1 MEFLNTWWNGLDPL
15 SRWFF
20 GVAIVFSIVFLWQ
33 LVMSFIGLAGGD
45 GGLDSHVEAPDAHH
59 APSDADASVAAF
71 KLLSV
76 RSILAFFTLFFWSA
90 ALGLQDHAPVA
101 RAMGIALVWG
111 VAAMVLV
118 ALLLY
123 LMKRMA
129 ETGNLRVAT
138 CVGTAATVYLDVPAG
153 GVGEVRTLVSGVV
166 THLKARNAAADGLK
180 AGTPVRIVKVLGQ
193 DTVEVTTDTKV
204 PAAGGEKAVAS

>member
-1 MEFLNTWWNGLDPL
+1 MEFLNAWWGGLDPL

-20 GVAIVFSIVFLWQ
+20 GVAIVFSIIFLWQ
-33 LVMSFIGLAGGD
+33 LIMSFVGLAGGD
-45 GGLDSHVEAPDAHH
+45 GGVDSHVEAPDAHH

-90 ALGLQDHAPVA
+90 ALKLQEHAAVGP
-101 RAMGIALVWG
+101 AMGIGLIWG
-111 VAAMVLV
+111 VSAMVLV

-129 ETGNLRVAT
+129 ETGNLRYSS
-138 CVGTAATVYLDVPAG
+138 CVGCAGTVYLDIPANG
-153 GVGEVRTLVSGVV
+153 MGEVRTLVNNVV
-166 THLKARNAAADGLK
+166 THLKARNAAAAALK
-180 AGTPVRIVKVLGQ
+180 AGTPVRIVKVIGPGA
-193 DTVEVTTDTKV
+193 VEVSDQNV